1 MGAVHALLGSELPDE
16 GAEATDVSTW
26 RDRPGHIHPLLARQ
40 GNFSLLAGLNKC
52 VMNKQSVSR
61 SFLPMQYNSQ
71 EVIENDNLPFTSLD
85 WKVESEGTGK
95 EMLQTRTSLRGL
107 PITSPGAPQPEG
119 EAPGPVP
126 LVHPFI
132 SSPSSTL

>member
-1 MGAVHALLGSELPDE
+1 MGAAYALLGSELPDE

-26 RDRPGHIHPLLARQ
+26 RDRPGRTHPLLARQ
-40 GNFSLLAGLNKC
+40 GNFSLLAGLKKC
-52 VMNKQSVSR
+52 VLNKRRVSR
-61 SFLPMQYNSQ
+61 SFLPMQYNAQ
-71 EVIENDNLPFTSLD
+71 EVIENDHLPFTSLD

-95 EMLQTRTSLRGL
+95 EILQTRTSLRSL

-119 EAPGPVP
+119 EATGPVP